1 MVWALFRVALFGG
14 SFLIGLIFFGPSAPV
29 HTKNETA
36 ISISHKK
43 QKREEWERGKG
54 VRPLVPQRWDEGS
67 DPFVPFP
74 FTIYCF

>member
-14 SFLIGLIFFGPSAPV
+14 SFLIGLIFFGPAAQV

-43 QKREEWERGKG
+43 QKREKWEKEKWGRLPISPFIVFENGEMG
-54 VRPLVPQRWDEGS
+54 RRPHFS
-67 DPFVPFP
+67 
-74 FTIYCF
+74 T